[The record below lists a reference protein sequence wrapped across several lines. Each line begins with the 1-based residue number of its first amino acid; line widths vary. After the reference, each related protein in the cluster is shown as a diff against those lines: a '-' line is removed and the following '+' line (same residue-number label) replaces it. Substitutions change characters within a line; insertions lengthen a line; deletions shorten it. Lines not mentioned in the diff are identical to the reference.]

1 MSIGAAARK
10 LRLTPESIRSYE
22 RCGLIRLER
31 DSTGRRLFTDE
42 VIAKLA
48 HIRDERRAR
57 MAAGLR
63 RALAEEQTS

>member
-10 LRLTPESIRSYE
+10 LGLTPESIRTYE
-22 RCGLIRLER
+22 RCGLVRLER

-48 HIRDERRAR
+48 LIRDERRAR

-63 RALAEEQTS
+63 RVLAEE

>member
-1 MSIGAAARK
+1 MSIGAAAKK
-10 LRLTPESIRSYE
+10 LGLTPESIRTYE
-22 RCGLIRLER
+22 RAGLVRLER

-48 HIRDERRAR
+48 RIRDERRSR

-63 RALAEEQTS
+63 RARAEEQTS